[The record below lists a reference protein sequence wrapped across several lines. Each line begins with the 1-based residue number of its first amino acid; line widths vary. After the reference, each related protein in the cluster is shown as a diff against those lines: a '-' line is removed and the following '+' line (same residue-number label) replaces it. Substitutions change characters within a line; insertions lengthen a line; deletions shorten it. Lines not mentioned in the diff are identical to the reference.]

1 MNRSKFGAASALLAG
16 LLLIIVPLLVEFVSG
31 DAFALMAVAALL
43 FLVSLPGL
51 HRVQGGADGAAG
63 RRGLRM
69 LLIGLVVLVVLIAG
83 ADPLDAA
90 VSGAAQDVV
99 ETAFMAFAGSAS
111 LVALI
116 GLVMFG
122 TGMLRAKVLPAS
134 WTWVFLLGLV
144 LAIVSE
150 TFEQSLSGV
159 VPTIADVLPP
169 LGFIVGG
176 IGLAMIGRAAW
187 SLASAS
193 RVSPATEPAAATS

>member
-1 MNRSKFGAASALLAG
+1 MNRSKLGAGAAFVAG
-16 LLLIIVPLLVEFVSG
+16 VLLIVVPLLVEFVSG
-31 DAFALMAVAALL
+31 DLFVLMALAALL

-69 LLIGLVVLVVLIAG
+69 LLIGLIVLVVLIAG

-90 VSGAAQDVV
+90 VSGSVQDIV
-99 ETAFMAFAGSAS
+99 ETLFMAFAGSAS
-111 LVALI
+111 LVALV

-122 TGMLRAKVLPAS
+122 VGMIRAKVLPAT
-134 WTWVFLLGLV
+134 WTWVLLLGLV

-150 TFEQSLSGV
+150 TFEQSLDGV
-159 VPTIADVLPP
+159 VPTLADVLPP

-187 SLASAS
+187 SLATRPALAS
-193 RVSPATEPAAATS
+193 DVATATT